1 MYMETFMALTS
12 FNFLV
17 FLAVVIVLYY
27 LVPKKFQ
34 WVWLLIVSYAFYLYS
49 GIAQVFFL
57 LGTTLVTY
65 GSGLLMQKRRDR
77 YKAELASDPSMDR
90 EKKQELKKKTG
101 KDIHKIQV
109 LTVVLDLVVLAVVK
123 YSGFAIKNINDILK
137 SLGSESAI
145 PGLKIIVPLG
155 ISFYTFMAMGY
166 IIDIGRGK
174 YEAEKNPAKLALFL
188 SFFPSIVQGPISRYD
203 DVGKKLTEQHKINYE
218 NLTYG
223 AQLIMFGFFKKLVIA
238 DRVAPVVTQIF
249 SVKMFD
255 KLSGTTMFFGMLC
268 YAVQI
273 YCDFSGGIDI
283 TRGVAQMMGIE
294 LPLNFERPYFS
305 TSVAEYWRRWHITLG
320 AWMREYVFYPIM
332 LSKPMS
338 KLSKKVKEKH
348 GQKASKY
355 VPSVITPF
363 IVFILIG
370 IWHGANWRYV
380 AFGLYN
386 AVIVAGSVALEPL
399 FTKWAEKLH
408 IKTDSKGWKVFK
420 IIRTFLILGISKI
433 LVKAASLKMAV
444 KTIFKIFTSFNLAF
458 GSEMVKYG
466 FDLGYKNNIVLGL
479 AVLFLFIISIL
490 QENGIK
496 IRQSVGKWF
505 IVFRWIA
512 YFVLLII
519 ILVFGIYGPEYD
531 AANFIYQTY

>member
-1 MYMETFMALTS
+1 MALTS
-12 FNFLV
+12 FNFLC
-17 FLAVVIVLYY
+17 FLAVVLILYY
-27 LVPKKFQ
+27 IVPKRFQ
-34 WVWLLIVSYAFYLYS
+34 WMLLLVASYAFYLYS
-49 GIAQVFFL
+49 GVAQVFFL
-57 LGTTLVTY
+57 LGTTIVTY
-65 GSGLLMQKRRDR
+65 GSGMLMQKRRNR
-77 YKAELASDPSMDR
+77 YKAELSAEPSMEK
-90 EKKQELKKKTG
+90 EKKQALKKKTAA
-101 KDIHKIQV
+101 DIHKIQV

-123 YSGFAIKNINDILK
+123 YSDFAIKNINDVIK
-137 SLGSESAI
+137 ALGGSKNAL
-145 PGLKIIVPLG
+145 PGLNLIVPLG

-166 IIDIGRGK
+166 VIDIGRGK

-188 SFFPSIVQGPISRYD
+188 SFFPSIVQGPISRFD
-203 DVGKKLTEQHKINYE
+203 DVGKKLVEQHKLNYE
-218 NLTYG
+218 NITYG
-223 AQLIMFGFFKKLVIA
+223 AQLIMWGFFKKLVIA
-238 DRVAPVVTQIF
+238 DRVAPVVSQIF

-338 KLSKKVKEKH
+338 KLSKKVKDKH
-348 GQKASKY
+348 GQKAAKY

-386 AVIVAGSVALEPL
+386 AVIVAGSVALEPV
-399 FTKWAEKLH
+399 FKKMAEKLH
-408 IKTDSKGWKVFK
+408 INTESKGWKVFK
-420 IIRTFLILGISKI
+420 IVRTFLILGISKI

-444 KTIFKIFTSFNLAF
+444 KTIVKIFTSFNLAF

-479 AVLFLFIISIL
+479 AVLLLFIISLL
-490 QENGIK
+490 QENGVK
-496 IRQSVGKWF
+496 IRESVGKKF
-505 IVFRWIA
+505 IVVRWLL
-512 YFVLLII
+512 YFLLLII

-531 AANFIYQTY
+531 AASFIYQTY